1 MPYLLVKGENM
12 PSIVDKF
19 SEIEEY
25 LSEAK
30 GIAWDGCHKI
40 YILMDD
46 QEVAKMREYEYD
58 PLLTTEHNT
67 PAEMFVSVLRWYRE
81 SCGLRFI
88 QVTSTTEDGT
98 DFYSLVPQF
107 FDYEEFDDEE
117 EIEDDDSE
125 EDEDDK

>member
-1 MPYLLVKGENM
+1 M

-58 PLLTTEHNT
+58 PLFTSDEKT

-81 SCGLRFI
+81 SCSLRFI
-88 QVTSTTEDGT
+88 QVTSTTEEGT
-98 DFYSLVPQF
+98 DFYALIPQF
-107 FDYEEFDDEE
+107 FEDEEFDAEE
-117 EIEDDDSE
+117 EIEDDE
-125 EDEDDK
+125 EFLGHA